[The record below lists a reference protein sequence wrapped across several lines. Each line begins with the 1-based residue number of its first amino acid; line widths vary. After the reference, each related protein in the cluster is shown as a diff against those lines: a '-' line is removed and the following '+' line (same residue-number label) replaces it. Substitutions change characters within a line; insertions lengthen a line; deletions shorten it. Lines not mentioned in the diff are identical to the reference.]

1 MVNDMEEKTADNT
14 INKQKAR
21 IKEIDNKIDIEK
33 DKTKQLDEIEEIVVS
48 LNKNINKCL
57 ELLGVS
63 IQGNNI
69 DKRLSAIESENNV
82 NYKKNISNIE
92 LHREVVQKNIKKLN
106 DEKEKIINEKDEDKR
121 GED

>member
-1 MVNDMEEKTADNT
+1 MVKINIYGILYNRMVNDMEEKKADNT
-14 INKQKAR
+14 INKQKVR

-63 IQGNNI
+63 MNLKTMLII
-69 DKRLSAIESENNV
+69 KRILVILNSIE
-82 NYKKNISNIE
+82 K
-92 LHREVVQKNIKKLN
+92 
-106 DEKEKIINEKDEDKR
+106 
-121 GED
+121 

>member
-1 MVNDMEEKTADNT
+1 MVNDMEEKKADNT

>member
-1 MVNDMEEKTADNT
+1 MVNDMEEKKADNT

-106 DEKEKIINEKDEDKR
+106 DEKEKIINEKVEDKR

>member
-1 MVNDMEEKTADNT
+1 MVNDMEEKKADNT

-106 DEKEKIINEKDEDKR
+106 DEKEKIINEKDDDKR

>member
-1 MVNDMEEKTADNT
+1 MVNDMEEKKADNT
-14 INKQKAR
+14 INKQKVR

-106 DEKEKIINEKDEDKR
+106 DEKEKIINEKDDDKR

>member
-1 MVNDMEEKTADNT
+1 MVNDMEEKKADNT

-106 DEKEKIINEKDEDKR
+106 DEKEKIINEKDDGKR

>member
-1 MVNDMEEKTADNT
+1 MEEKKADNT

-106 DEKEKIINEKDEDKR
+106 DEKEKIINEKDDDKR